1 MRSSSVLLL
10 WLPLVAASKTKATD
24 PVEGAAEIDRGML
37 ATRPT
42 QNVSAATAAID
53 RWFQFHQNNES
64 YAPEAWTVT
73 KPHDVPRPWHEIG
86 ASSKSKTVYRAT
98 VKGKSVI
105 VKGRKMRKDGKTSN
119 TVGGGVLYLEMVYLE
134 ALRGRPGIP
143 ELLGAFWDGPHV
155 VIVVADAGGAIGE
168 GPPGVGTA
176 PNVMTA
182 AFDARARNQPLALAR
197 SVLECFGSWALD
209 FFQDDLKAQ
218 QFTMDAHGT
227 VFMVDGPKVAP
238 DRPLGRAIHE
248 AWGTKVHHGSKGD
261 HGALDGEKHKC
272 KRDADCPFTK
282 ENHSCRGAGTCEPGA
297 RGAPEARGKCHNTH
311 YQQGPQHWQHHHLH
325 HCVQLSEKTHV
336 YDVANRPWLL
346 PYIAAK
352 AADPAAGEFLR
363 SLIRLAGRG
372 RPEDRP
378 SFRELVDRIDA
389 FAKAPVPF
397 KPGPKA
403 RLYESAFIQS
413 NDRRRKAFWD
423 YASVSFTDLGHA
435 GGVLVDGVVQRLCDD
450 RGLACWQSQVDGHG
464 KDVPVPAHLGEEV
477 VDRTKNKYGPLTAE
491 DVEDSG
497 SLDILDGEFP
507 FNVTRVNQA
516 LPPKVFAFTVVEDA
530 WRVVES
536 LYVDGGRA
544 DDPDA
549 FVNASFPH
557 GVQRHVQ
564 RLAGLQFAPGSAITR
579 SQCDRALRN
588 LDAFDLIV
596 DAASLATG
604 GLRDLAAVL
613 HGLYDVE
620 APRVATVKPVGDLAV
635 TPSLRARVLED
646 SWCHAEVY
654 AAARSKPAFRQGGFF
669 GARGTPATWPAQN
682 VSAPTAAIDRFF
694 RARET
699 PAPWRIQNVSAPWK
713 QIGHASKAKVVY
725 RARVDDT
732 KVIVKQSR
740 KSGDGG
746 GTTVYMEL
754 VYLESLRGRPG
765 VPELLG
771 AWWEASRLTYATVD
785 GGEPISG
792 IDEVPLRKPGARRFA
807 TWARKRPLQL
817 ARSLLACFWSWASA
831 GWFLDDFKDDQFT
844 LTDDGDVYLVDGPRA
859 LATSPVGRAA
869 VREWSRVS
877 QLQDDSVVKCAR
889 DADCPRTHYSHSCSH
904 PDHICEP
911 GSVGAP
917 EARGKCLAEGK
928 CALLS
933 EKTHVFDVANR
944 PWLLPGIAAR
954 AEDSAARDFLRSLI
968 RLASAEAPEDRPSFA
983 ELLDRLDQF
992 ENAHRRRA

>member
-1 MRSSSVLLL
+1 
-10 WLPLVAASKTKATD
+10 
-24 PVEGAAEIDRGML
+24 ML

-53 RWFQFHQNNES
+53 RWFQFHEQRELR
-64 YAPEAWTVT
+64 AEAWTVA
-73 KPHDVPRPWHEIG
+73 KPDDVPRPWHELG

-143 ELLGAFWDGPHV
+143 ELLGAWWDGPHV
-155 VIVVADAGGAIGE
+155 VIVVADGGGAIGE

-282 ENHSCRGAGTCEPGA
+282 ENHSCRGAGTRAGARRAGGAREVPQHALPAWPAALAAPPPPPLRAALGEDARLRRRQSTLVVALHSGQGRGPGRGGVSAELNTPRGPRPAGRSTVVPGA
-297 RGAPEARGKCHNTH
+297 RGPHRRVRRER
-311 YQQGPQHWQHHHLH
+311 
-325 HCVQLSEKTHV
+325 
-336 YDVANRPWLL
+336 RPC
-346 PYIAAK
+346 
-352 AADPAAGEFLR
+352 
-363 SLIRLAGRG
+363 
-372 RPEDRP
+372 P
-378 SFRELVDRIDA
+378 SR
-389 FAKAPVPF
+389 
-397 KPGPKA
+397 PGPKA
-403 RLYESAFIQS
+403 RLYESALIQS

-435 GGVLVDGVVQRLCDD
+435 GGALVDGVVQRLCDD

-477 VDRTKNKYGPLTAE
+477 VDRTKNNYGPLTAE
-491 DVEDSG
+491 DVDDSG
-497 SLDILDGEFP
+497 TLDILDGEFP
-507 FNVTRVNQA
+507 FNVTRVHQA

-544 DDPDA
+544 DDPNA

-564 RLAGLQFAPGSAITR
+564 RLAGLQFVPGSAITR
-579 SQCDRALRN
+579 SQCDRALHN

-635 TPSLRARVLED
+635 APSIRARVLED

-669 GARGTPATWPAQN
+669 RARGTPATWACTECVGPHGG
-682 VSAPTAAIDRFF
+682 DR
-694 RARET
+694 
-699 PAPWRIQNVSAPWK
+699 P
-713 QIGHASKAKVVY
+713 
-725 RARVDDT
+725 
-732 KVIVKQSR
+732 
-740 KSGDGG
+740 
-746 GTTVYMEL
+746 
-754 VYLESLRGRPG
+754 
-765 VPELLG
+765 LL
-771 AWWEASRLTYATVD
+771 
-785 GGEPISG
+785 
-792 IDEVPLRKPGARRFA
+792 PGARDAGAVEDTKCVGPVDTNRPRFEGQG
-807 TWARKRPLQL
+807 RL
-817 ARSLLACFWSWASA
+817 
-831 GWFLDDFKDDQFT
+831 
-844 LTDDGDVYLVDGPRA
+844 PRA
-859 LATSPVGRAA
+859 RRRHESNRQAEPQVRRRRRYDGVHGIGLSRVPARAA
-869 VREWSRVS
+869 GRPRAPRGVVGGVAAHVR
-877 QLQDDSVVKCAR
+877 
-889 DADCPRTHYSHSCSH
+889 
-904 PDHICEP
+904 
-911 GSVGAP
+911 
-917 EARGKCLAEGK
+917 
-928 CALLS
+928 
-933 EKTHVFDVANR
+933 
-944 PWLLPGIAAR
+944 
-954 AEDSAARDFLRSLI
+954 
-968 RLASAEAPEDRPSFA
+968 
-983 ELLDRLDQF
+983 
-992 ENAHRRRA
+992 HRRRRRAHQRH

>member
-10 WLPLVAASKTKATD
+10 WLPLVAASK
-24 PVEGAAEIDRGML
+24 GAAAIDRGML
-37 ATRPT
+37 ATRPA

-53 RWFQFHQNNES
+53 RWFQFHNNNES
-64 YAPEAWTVT
+64 YAPKAWTVT
-73 KPHDVPRPWHEIG
+73 KPDDVPRPWHEIG

-105 VKGRKMRKDGKTSN
+105 VKGRKMRKDGKTVN

-143 ELLGAFWDGPHV
+143 ELLGAWWDGLHV
-155 VIVVADAGGAIGE
+155 VLVVADGGEAIGE
-168 GPPGVGTA
+168 GPSGVGTA

-197 SVLECFGSWALD
+197 SILECFGSWALD
-209 FFQDDLKAQ
+209 FLQDDLKAQ

-248 AWGTKVHHGSKGD
+248 AWGKKVHHGSKGD
-261 HGALDGEKHKC
+261 HGALDGAKHEC

-282 ENHSCRGAGTCEPGA
+282 ESHSCRGAGTCAPGT

-311 YQQGPQHWQHHHLH
+311 YQQGPQHSQHHHLH
-325 HCVQLSEKTHV
+325 HCVPLSEKTHV

-378 SFRELVDRIDA
+378 SFKELVDRIDA

-397 KPGPKA
+397 KLGPKA
-403 RLYESAFIQS
+403 LLYESALIQS
-413 NDRRRKAFWD
+413 NKRRRKAFWD

-491 DVEDSG
+491 DAEDSG

-507 FNVTRVNQA
+507 FNVTRVHQA

-564 RLAGLQFAPGSAITR
+564 RLAGLQFVPGSAITR

-588 LDAFDLIV
+588 LDEFDLIV

-635 TPSLRARVLED
+635 APSLRARVLED

-669 GARGTPATWPAQN
+669 RARGTLATWPAQN

-725 RARVDDT
+725 RARVDDM
-732 KVIVKQSR
+732 KVIVKQNR

-746 GTTVYMEL
+746 GTTLYMEL

-785 GGEPISG
+785 GGEPISA
-792 IDEVPLRKPGARRFA
+792 EVPPLRTGARRFA
-807 TWARKRPLQL
+807 TWAQKRPLQL

-831 GWFLDDFKDDQFT
+831 GCAEIKIYGAFVLNRRVVLHAID
-844 LTDDGDVYLVDGPRA
+844 
-859 LATSPVGRAA
+859 ATP
-869 VREWSRVS
+869 
-877 QLQDDSVVKCAR
+877 AR
-889 DADCPRTHYSHSCSH
+889 
-904 PDHICEP
+904 
-911 GSVGAP
+911 
-917 EARGKCLAEGK
+917 
-928 CALLS
+928 
-933 EKTHVFDVANR
+933 
-944 PWLLPGIAAR
+944 
-954 AEDSAARDFLRSLI
+954 
-968 RLASAEAPEDRPSFA
+968 
-983 ELLDRLDQF
+983 
-992 ENAHRRRA
+992 